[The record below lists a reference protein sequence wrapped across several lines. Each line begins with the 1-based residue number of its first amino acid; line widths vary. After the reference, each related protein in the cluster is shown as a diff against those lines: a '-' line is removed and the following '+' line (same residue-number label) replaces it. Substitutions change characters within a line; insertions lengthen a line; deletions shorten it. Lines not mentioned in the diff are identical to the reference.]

1 MINLE
6 NTIKCKGSC
15 LLWSSYRLEQQE
27 KGKRLT
33 GARSPGV
40 YPTKV
45 NISLQFVDV
54 VVPVPSSGVVQRWC
68 WGLWKHW
75 HFPFSLQ
82 MSKVYRERE
91 GGTTIC
97 LSFIFI
103 LPPRTL
109 SVMLNSFGVEEL
121 LWQHN
126 AILECWPACFPARP
140 PACCCCNR
148 GKQSGEPLWKRT
160 ANLSSPNKWWSSAG
174 SGWAINVEEN
184 SQSMRYW
191 VSELLVFCFILFCF
205 GMVCL

>member
-109 SVMLNSFGVEEL
+109 KCNVELVWCWGASVAAQCHPRVLACL
-121 LWQHN
+121 LS
-126 AILECWPACFPARP
+126 CP
-140 PACCCCNR
+140 PA
-148 GKQSGEPLWKRT
+148 
-160 ANLSSPNKWWSSAG
+160 
-174 SGWAINVEEN
+174 
-184 SQSMRYW
+184 Y
-191 VSELLVFCFILFCF
+191 LLL
-205 GMVCL
+205 L